1 MLKSCSLI
9 HDNCIVEA
17 EILFTLIFL
26 LITRASHALN
36 QVPLL
41 QGIIKSDFAG
51 YNLGWVSEL
60 VKTMEPTIYCYCVRT
75 RRVISGMCSRLSNEV
90 IVLLYSNK
98 LYSLKLL

>member
-51 YNLGWVSEL
+51 YNLGWVSWRVSEL
-60 VKTMEPTIYCYCVRT
+60 VKTMDPTIYCYCVRT

-90 IVLLYSNK
+90 IVLPVFK
-98 LYSLKLL
+98 

>member
-1 MLKSCSLI
+1 M
-9 HDNCIVEA
+9 IVEA

-41 QGIIKSDFAG
+41 QGIIKSDFAS
-51 YNLGWVSEL
+51 YNLGWVSWRVSEL
-60 VKTMEPTIYCYCVRT
+60 VKTMDPTIYCYCVRT

-90 IVLLYSNK
+90 IVLPVFK
-98 LYSLKLL
+98 

>member
-51 YNLGWVSEL
+51 YNLGWVSWRVSEL

-90 IVLLYSNK
+90 IVLPVFK
-98 LYSLKLL
+98 

>member
-51 YNLGWVSEL
+51 YNLGWVSWRVSEL
-60 VKTMEPTIYCYCVRT
+60 VKTMEPTIYCYCVRA

-90 IVLLYSNK
+90 IVLPVFK
-98 LYSLKLL
+98 